1 MAESRHPKAAAP
13 GQRAEKIHQ
22 HCTQAVGAA
31 AQRHPD
37 PNPAG
42 IPPSAYIERFSCTF
56 RTEVLDR
63 FVFTTLDEVRH
74 MAEDLCH
81 CYSRQRPH

>member
-1 MAESRHPKAAAP
+1 GTSSGKGTRKFHFWRLLIGGE
-13 GQRAEKIHQ
+13 I
-22 HCTQAVGAA
+22 TGAA